1 MRHPGRTAE
10 YEMLLS
16 GLSPTARRGRG
27 VGDETEKDTM
37 TTAASHS
44 TLDLIRQ
51 KLYTAV
57 LGDVLDKIGRTQQF
71 LPPTLTPLIPSA
83 RIAGR
88 AMPTVVN
95 DVYGPQTKPFG
106 LLTEALDQLE
116 KDDIYVSSSITQPVA
131 QWGEILTATAQQRG
145 AVGAV
150 VHGYYRDTRQILE
163 RQFPVWGF
171 GSYGADSFIRSTVS
185 DFRVPIM
192 IGSVRVSPG
201 DLIVA
206 DIDGVVVVP
215 QDVEDEVI
223 GMALEKVSAE
233 NTVLHEIDSGS
244 SATAAF
250 AKHGVL

>member
-1 MRHPGRTAE
+1 
-10 YEMLLS
+10 
-16 GLSPTARRGRG
+16 
-27 VGDETEKDTM
+27 M
-37 TTAASHS
+37 TTTPES
-44 TLDLIRQ
+44 TLAIVRD

-57 LGDVLDKIGRTQQF
+57 VGDVLDRMGRNQQF
-71 LPPTLTPLIPSA
+71 LPPTLSPLIPTA

-88 AMPTVVN
+88 AMPVLVN
-95 DVYGPQTKPFG
+95 DVYGPPQKPFG

-116 KDDIYVSSSITQPVA
+116 KDEIYISSSITQPVA

-171 GSYGADSFIRSTVS
+171 GPYGADSFIRSSVS

-192 IGSVRVSPG
+192 IGPVTITPG

-206 DIDGVVVVP
+206 DVDGVVVIP

-223 GMALEKVSAE
+223 RIALDKVSAE
-233 NTVLHEIDSGS
+233 NTVCQEIDNGG

>member
-1 MRHPGRTAE
+1 
-10 YEMLLS
+10 
-16 GLSPTARRGRG
+16 
-27 VGDETEKDTM
+27 M
-37 TTAASHS
+37 TVPDSQS
-44 TLDLIRQ
+44 TLTLVRQ

-57 LGDVLDKIGRTQQF
+57 LGDVLDQLGRTQQF

-83 RIAGR
+83 EIVGR
-88 AMPTVVN
+88 AMPALVN
-95 DVYGPQTKPFG
+95 DVYGPQTNPFG
-106 LLTEALDQLE
+106 LLTEALDQLG
-116 KDDIYVSSSITQPVA
+116 KDDIYISSSITQPVA

-150 VHGYYRDTRQILE
+150 VNGYYRDTRQILE
-163 RQFPVWGF
+163 RQFPVWGL
-171 GSYGADSFIRSTVS
+171 GSYGADSFIRSAVS

-215 QDVEDEVI
+215 KDVEDDVI
-223 GMALEKVSAE
+223 DKALEKVSAE
-233 NTVLHEIDSGS
+233 NIVLQEIDSGS
-244 SATAAF
+244 TATAAF

>member
-1 MRHPGRTAE
+1 MTAPD
-10 YEMLLS
+10 S
-16 GLSPTARRGRG
+16 Q
-27 VGDETEKDTM
+27 
-37 TTAASHS
+37 S
-44 TLDLIRQ
+44 TLTLVRQ

-57 LGDVLDKIGRTQQF
+57 LGDVLDQLGRTQQF

-83 RIAGR
+83 GIVGR
-88 AMPTVVN
+88 AMPALVN
-95 DVYGPQTKPFG
+95 DVYGPQTNPFG
-106 LLTEALDQLE
+106 LLTEALDQLGR
-116 KDDIYVSSSITQPVA
+116 DDIYISSSITQPVA

-150 VHGYYRDTRQILE
+150 VNGYYRDTRQILE
-163 RQFPVWGF
+163 RQFPVWGL
-171 GSYGADSFIRSTVS
+171 GSYGADSFIRSAVS

-215 QDVEDEVI
+215 QDVEDDVI
-223 GMALEKVSAE
+223 DKALEKVSAE
-233 NTVLHEIDSGS
+233 NIVLQEIDSGS
-244 SATAAF
+244 TATAAF

>member
-1 MRHPGRTAE
+1 MTAPD
-10 YEMLLS
+10 S
-16 GLSPTARRGRG
+16 Q
-27 VGDETEKDTM
+27 
-37 TTAASHS
+37 S
-44 TLDLIRQ
+44 TLTLVRQ

-57 LGDVLDKIGRTQQF
+57 LGDVLDQLGRTQQF

-83 RIAGR
+83 GIVGR
-88 AMPTVVN
+88 AMPALVN

-106 LLTEALDQLE
+106 LLTEALDQLR
-116 KDDIYVSSSITQPVA
+116 KDDIYISSSITQPVA

-150 VHGYYRDTRQILE
+150 VNGYYRDTRQILE
-163 RQFPVWGF
+163 RQFPVWGL
-171 GSYGADSFIRSTVS
+171 GSYGADSFIRSAVS

-215 QDVEDEVI
+215 QDVEDDVI
-223 GMALEKVSAE
+223 DKALEKVSAE
-233 NTVLHEIDSGS
+233 NIVLQEIDSGS
-244 SATAAF
+244 TATAAF

>member
-1 MRHPGRTAE
+1 MTA
-10 YEMLLS
+10 LGS
-16 GLSPTARRGRG
+16 Q
-27 VGDETEKDTM
+27 
-37 TTAASHS
+37 S
-44 TLDLIRQ
+44 TLSLVRQ

-57 LGDVLDKIGRTQQF
+57 LGDVLDQLGRTQQF

-83 RIAGR
+83 GIVGR
-88 AMPTVVN
+88 AMPALVN

-106 LLTEALDQLE
+106 LLTEALDQLG
-116 KDDIYVSSSITQPVA
+116 KDDIYISSSITQPVA

-150 VHGYYRDTRQILE
+150 VNGYYRDTRQILE
-163 RQFPVWGF
+163 RQFPVWGL
-171 GSYGADSFIRSTVS
+171 GSYGADSFIRSAVS

-215 QDVEDEVI
+215 QDVEDDVI
-223 GMALEKVSAE
+223 DKALEKVSAE
-233 NTVLHEIDSGS
+233 NIVLQEIDSGS
-244 SATAAF
+244 TATAAF

>member
-1 MRHPGRTAE
+1 MTAPD
-10 YEMLLS
+10 
-16 GLSPTARRGRG
+16 SP
-27 VGDETEKDTM
+27 
-37 TTAASHS
+37 S
-44 TLDLIRQ
+44 TLTLVRQ

-57 LGDVLDKIGRTQQF
+57 LGDVLDQLGRTQQF
-71 LPPTLTPLIPSA
+71 LPPTLTPLIPTAS
-83 RIAGR
+83 IAGR
-88 AMPTVVN
+88 AMPTLVN
-95 DVYGPQTKPFG
+95 DVYEPQSKPFG

-116 KDDIYVSSSITQPVA
+116 KDEIYISSSLTQPVA

-150 VHGYYRDTRQILE
+150 VNGYYRDTRKILE

-171 GSYGADSFIRSTVS
+171 GPHGADSSIRSAVS
-185 DFRVPIM
+185 NFRVPIM
-192 IGSVRVSPG
+192 IGSVKVSPG

-215 QDVEDEVI
+215 QDVEDDVI
-223 GMALEKVSAE
+223 GLALEKVSAE
-233 NTVLHEIDSGS
+233 NTVLDEIDSGS